1 MLCTKKK
8 HADMAL
14 KSCSSRYV
22 RLQALGGAAQNRA
35 RTMSDRVPSAD
46 AQNMVIAAR
55 HSNFSRRGEG
65 G

>member
-1 MLCTKKK
+1 
-8 HADMAL
+8 MAL
-14 KSCSSRYV
+14 KSCSCRYV
-22 RLQALGGAAQNRA
+22 RFQALGGAAQNRA

-55 HSNFSRRGEG
+55 HSTFSRRGEG